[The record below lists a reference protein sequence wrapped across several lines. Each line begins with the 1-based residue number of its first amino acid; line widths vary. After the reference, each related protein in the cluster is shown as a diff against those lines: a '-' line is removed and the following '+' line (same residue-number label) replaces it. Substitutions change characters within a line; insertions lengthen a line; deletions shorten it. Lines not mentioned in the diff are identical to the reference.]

1 MIIKRHPDINCKVN
15 PVWWPETLH
24 PQPPPSLH
32 FKIMRCKFF
41 PNMHKFLGILSL
53 AHHVRVR
60 DVNIWRRWSQ
70 VLVDLWNFG
79 EGDKESWECRR
90 VGGELMAHVLNVITG
105 PDGLKRTK
113 MTAPP
118 SPACKHLSEDFIL
131 HEWGINALFT
141 LFCERTLDTD
151 LDGGILQTL
160 LLRNSRN
167 FWELCLKAHALVVV
181 RVLIGERCQN

>member
-118 SPACKHLSEDFIL
+118 SPACKHLT
-131 HEWGINALFT
+131 EWRFHFT
-141 LFCERTLDTD
+141 WMGYKCSFYPVLRANLRHRSRRWDPTDTVAQK
-151 LDGGILQTL
+151 LQE
-160 LLRNSRN
+160 LLRAVFESS
-167 FWELCLKAHALVVV
+167 CT
-181 RVLIGERCQN
+181 GCS